1 MMPILL
7 DLFLTFFKIGL
18 VSFGGGYAM
27 IPLVTEEALRYGFT
41 SEQVINFIAVA
52 ESTPGPIAINMAT
65 FIGASKEGVFGAILA
80 TLGVVLPS
88 FIIILI
94 IASIMKGLMQFG
106 GVKAFL
112 SGIRPV
118 VIGLI
123 IGTAITLILTV
134 IMSVGSI
141 YDTLKFDWI
150 ALVIFLIIATIAIIC
165 KMVKKKALSP
175 ILLIII
181 SAVLGLIFYGLI

>member
-1 MMPILL
+1 MPILL

-27 IPLVTEEALRYGFT
+27 IPLVTEEALRFGFANET
-41 SEQVINFIAVA
+41 VMNLIAVS

-65 FIGASKEGVFGAILA
+65 FIGSAKAGILGSFLA

-94 IASIMKGLMQFG
+94 IASVIKGLMQFG
-106 GVKAFL
+106 GVKGFL
-112 SGIRPV
+112 NGIRPV

-123 IGTAITLILTV
+123 IGTAITLVLTV
-134 IMSVGSI
+134 ILSFEDIHSKI
-141 YDTLKFDWI
+141 LFDWK
-150 ALVIFLIIATIAIIC
+150 ALVIFVLVALIGIIS
-165 KMVKKKALSP
+165 KKVTKKAISP
-175 ILLIII
+175 ILLIIV
-181 SAVLGLIFYGLI
+181 SAVFGLVFYGFI

>member
-1 MMPILL
+1 MPILL

-27 IPLVTEEALRYGFT
+27 IPLVTEEALRFGFE
-41 SEQVINFIAVA
+41 SEAIMNLIAVA

-65 FIGASKEGVFGAILA
+65 FIGSVKAGILGSALA
-80 TLGVVLPS
+80 TLGVVMPS
-88 FIIILI
+88 FIIILV

-106 GVKAFL
+106 GVKGFL
-112 SGIRPV
+112 NGIRPV

-123 IGTAITLILTV
+123 IGTAITLVLTV
-134 IMSVGSI
+134 ILSFEDIHSKI
-141 YDTLKFDWI
+141 SFDWKSLI
-150 ALVIFLIIATIAIIC
+150 IFALVGLVGIIG
-165 KMVKKKALSP
+165 KKKTKKAISP

-181 SAVLGLIFYGLI
+181 SAVFGLIFYGLI